1 MNDSIPTS
9 LAASL
14 ERITAA
20 ELSPVARL
28 GHVVLM
34 LVAAAMTILVA
45 SLLLTE
51 PALPTRTS
59 AAFTVLV
66 AMGLCWTTYAG
77 WALTHRRGLLANL
90 RVVAGRMAVT
100 FTAVFVLGS
109 LGLAIATGKTSLF
122 LAAGLGAAMLLV
134 AVGLLVRAKRHFA
147 LLQAR
152 REALEDELRKQGE

>member
-1 MNDSIPTS
+1 MHDPIPAG
-9 LAASL
+9 LRASL

-28 GHVVLM
+28 GHVALM
-34 LVAAAMTILVA
+34 LVAAAMTIVVT

-59 AAFTVLV
+59 AAFAVMAV
-66 AMGLCWTTYAG
+66 MGLSWTAYAG

-100 FTAVFVLGS
+100 FTMVFVLGA
-109 LGLAIATGKTSLF
+109 LALALVAGKTSLY
-122 LAAGLGAAMLLV
+122 LAAALGSAMLLI
-134 AVGLLVRAKRHFA
+134 AVGLLMRAKRDVA
-147 LLQAR
+147 ALQAR
-152 REALEDELRKQGE
+152 RHALEAEIKAGGE